1 MNVGPFSKIL
11 SSNGIVRDSFMQK
24 IDMKQYMSS
33 IDMKKPK
40 TNQVKKRQKKINNNV
55 EPLQDMN
62 SFSINMKLKGDNI
75 EPENNMD
82 SMEHTPRNINNKSQ
96 PNMDKKT
103 S

>member
-1 MNVGPFSKIL
+1 
-11 SSNGIVRDSFMQK
+11 
-24 IDMKQYMSS
+24 
-33 IDMKKPK
+33 
-40 TNQVKKRQKKINNNV
+40 
-55 EPLQDMN
+55 MN

-96 PNMDKKT
+96 PNMKKKT